1 MLELELVQQ
10 IEKYF
15 NRYQIRC
22 AKEVHMGIGVPDLSI
37 NIGASKS
44 IPLLYDYYILIL
56 IEFLINHNS
65 ISINVLMQ
73 LFPFDKQKILSYLNQ
88 LKRDKIIYQRGNK
101 IYIQRKVFG
110 LNLGKTIS
118 IEAKIKDWRNGILQ
132 AERYLMFSDYS
143 YLALPKE
150 KIKNVDLD
158 YIKQKGIGLMSVDIS
173 GINEVIQPVRSV
185 ECEYKQKYILT
196 SYIIKNSLNLNKRR
210 SDDIF
215 SKLL

>member
-1 MLELELVQQ
+1 MQQ
-10 IEKYF
+10 
-15 NRYQIRC
+15 
-22 AKEVHMGIGVPDLSI
+22 
-37 NIGASKS
+37 
-44 IPLLYDYYILIL
+44 
-56 IEFLINHNS
+56 
-65 ISINVLMQ
+65 
-73 LFPFDKQKILSYLNQ
+73 FPFDKQKILSYLNQ

>member
-88 LKRDKIIYQRGNK
+88 LKKDKIIYQRGNK

>member
-73 LFPFDKQKILSYLNQ
+73 QFPFDKQKILSYLNQ